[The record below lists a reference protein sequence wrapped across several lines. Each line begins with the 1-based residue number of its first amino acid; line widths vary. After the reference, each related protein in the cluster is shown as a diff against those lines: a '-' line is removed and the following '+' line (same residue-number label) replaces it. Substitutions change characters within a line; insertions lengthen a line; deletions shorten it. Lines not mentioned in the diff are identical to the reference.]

1 MRQLE
6 LKTLL
11 GYQSFVNDGL
21 SGLPVVLDC
30 SMRPCVVEMSLQN
43 TNDTISDIL
52 VGWWSLSVHCN

>member
-52 VGWWSLSVHCN
+52 VGW